1 VEKEVGMSVDRSD
14 RIQVIMPAQPLN
26 LLLKMAVV
34 AGVEAAVRLHI
45 RRGDDLDARDGGG
58 LTPLMLAA
66 SRNKANICR
75 LLLASGVNPDLAD
88 PFGRNALAIAHASG
102 ASDAAAVIIE
112 DTAARQVQQLATNE
126 SVVEDYYTRPSRV
139 DTLATRIPIID
150 TIESQDAVLESSM
163 EEPDGGLGDRTG
175 NPYFQNIATGSGGGY
190 LEKIEIPSRE
200 DMTLEYSD
208 EEESCLDLSGWVMEE
223 DGPPP
228 KGDETLAEAAI
239 KLHQVITRHKPV
251 DTAEDWEDF
260 DLFLPEFA
268 VPLLQADDAEGRIG
282 LRHLFLRALRE
293 GSVPEITVQVLCDN
307 SNGSPNEAVEDLLNL
322 VLHDMGVEADERLEI
337 EAPYLSQ
344 NVNAEEEDNLSDALA
359 FLDDVSSG
367 RNEPLRFYQ
376 RDIGK
381 VKLLTREGEIVI
393 AKRIEE
399 GLKHMIQAMSACP
412 VLIAEILVLAD
423 KVARDELSIDE
434 VIDGFIDAESDGRE
448 PALKDVLEEGDE
460 DDEEALAAADMAQLK
475 VDALEHF
482 AVISDLSTQMGN
494 AYENFGY
501 KSQQYATLQEQ
512 ISKELIL
519 FRFTTKQVHALCST
533 IRNLAEEA
541 REHERDMMELCVTKA
556 NMPQTDFINAIAQN
570 DGNPCWVQQEI
581 SADKP
586 YSESLAFFRDAILER
601 QRKMLDLHR
610 RIGIPIK
617 VLEEVNGELSVGE
630 AEVLRAKRD
639 MIEANLRLVTSIAM
653 KYNNRGLPFLD
664 LIQEGNIGLMNAVDK
679 FEHRLG
685 YKFSTYATWWI
696 RQAITRSI
704 ADRAR
709 TIRLPVHMV
718 ETINKM
724 ERISRQTLQRT
735 GSEVDAA
742 TLAVEMEMQEERILK
757 ILNIAKEPISLETLA
772 GDDDGSTLVDTI
784 EDENLIPQ
792 FDVLSQESLVRIVKE
807 ILDSIEPREAHILRM
822 RFGIDMD
829 TDHTLEEVGQQYD
842 VTRERIRQIEAKAL
856 RKLKHPSRS
865 EKLESFLTEKT
876 REALR
881 LKKLDSLLTAETDE
895 SLECPQ

>member
-1 VEKEVGMSVDRSD
+1 
-14 RIQVIMPAQPLN
+14 MPAPPLN

-34 AGVEAAVRLHI
+34 AGVETAVRLHI

-88 PFGRNALAIAHASG
+88 SSGRNALAIAHATG

-112 DTAARQVQQLATNE
+112 DATARQAQQLATNE
-126 SVVEDYYTRPSRV
+126 SVVEDYYTQPSRV
-139 DTLATRIPIID
+139 DTLATPIPIID
-150 TIESQDAVLESSM
+150 TIEPQDAARESST
-163 EEPDGGLGDRTG
+163 EEPEVGLSDRTG
-175 NPYFQNIATGSGGGY
+175 NPSFQNIATVNDGG
-190 LEKIEIPSRE
+190 LENIEVSSR
-200 DMTLEYSD
+200 DDITLEYLD
-208 EEESCLDLSGWVMEE
+208 EEESCLELSAWVIEE
-223 DGPPP
+223 DGSPP

-268 VPLLQADDAEGRIG
+268 VPLLQADDEEGRIG

-293 GSVPEITVQVLCDN
+293 GSVPEITVQVLCDS
-307 SNGSPNEAVEDLLNL
+307 SNGSPNEAVEYLLNL
-322 VLHDMGVEADERLEI
+322 VLHDMGAEADERLEI

-344 NVNAEEEDNLSDALA
+344 NVSAEEEDNLSDALA

-399 GLKHMIQAMSACP
+399 GLKHMIQVMSACP
-412 VLIAEILVLAD
+412 VLIAEILALAD

-434 VIDGFIDAESDGRE
+434 VIDGFIDAESDGRK
-448 PALKDVLEEGDE
+448 PAIEDVLAEGD
-460 DDEEALAAADMAQLK
+460 DDEEALAAADLAQLK

-482 AVISDLSTQMGN
+482 AVISDLFTQMGN

-512 ISKELIL
+512 ISNELIL
-519 FRFTTKQVHALCST
+519 FRFATKQVHALCGT
-533 IRNLAEEA
+533 IRDLAEEA
-541 REHERDMMELCVTKA
+541 RYHELDMMELCVTKA
-556 NMPQTDFINAIAQN
+556 NMPQADFFKAIAQN
-570 DGNPCWVQQEI
+570 EENPGWVAHEI
-581 SADKP
+581 EAAKP
-586 YSESLAFFRDAILER
+586 YSESLAFFQDEILER
-601 QRKMLDLHR
+601 QKKMLELQR

-617 VLEEVNGELSVGE
+617 VLKEVDGELSDGE
-630 AEVLRAKRD
+630 AKVLLAKCD
-639 MIEANLRLVTSIAM
+639 MVEANLRLVTSIAM

-664 LIQEGNIGLMNAVDK
+664 LIQEGNIGLMNAVDR

-735 GSEVDAA
+735 GSEPDVA
-742 TLAVEMEMQEERILK
+742 TLAVEMEMPEERILK
-757 ILNIAKEPISLETLA
+757 ILNIAKEPASLETLV
-772 GDDDGSTLVDTI
+772 GDI
-784 EDENLIPQ
+784 EDESLMPQ
-792 FDVLSQESLVRIVKE
+792 FDTMAQESLVRVVKE
-807 ILDSIEPREAHILRM
+807 VLDSIEPREADVLRM

-829 TDHTLEEVGQQYD
+829 TDHTLEEVGQQYN

-865 EKLESFLTEKT
+865 KKLESFLTEKT
-876 REALR
+876 REDRR
-881 LKKLDSLLTAETDE
+881 LKKLDSLSTAETDE
-895 SLECPQ
+895 SLECQQ

>member
-1 VEKEVGMSVDRSD
+1 
-14 RIQVIMPAQPLN
+14 MPAPPLN

-34 AGVEAAVRLHI
+34 AGVETAVRLHI

-88 PFGRNALAIAHASG
+88 PSGRNALAIAHATG

-112 DTAARQVQQLATNE
+112 DATARQAQQLATNE
-126 SVVEDYYTRPSRV
+126 SVVEDYYTQPSRV
-139 DTLATRIPIID
+139 DTLATPIPIID
-150 TIESQDAVLESSM
+150 TIEPQDAARESSTS
-163 EEPDGGLGDRTG
+163 EPEVGLSDRTG
-175 NPYFQNIATGSGGGY
+175 NSSFQNIATVNDGG
-190 LEKIEIPSRE
+190 LENIEVSSR
-200 DMTLEYSD
+200 DDITLEYLD
-208 EEESCLDLSGWVMEE
+208 EEESCLELSAWVIEE
-223 DGPPP
+223 DGSPP

-268 VPLLQADDAEGRIG
+268 VPLLQADDEEGRIG

-293 GSVPEITVQVLCDN
+293 GSVPEITVQVLCDS

-322 VLHDMGVEADERLEI
+322 VLHDMGAEADERLEI

-344 NVNAEEEDNLSDALA
+344 NVSAEEDDNLSDALA

-399 GLKHMIQAMSACP
+399 GLKHMIQVMSACP
-412 VLIAEILVLAD
+412 VLIAEILALAD

-448 PALKDVLEEGDE
+448 PAIEDVLAEGDN
-460 DDEEALAAADMAQLK
+460 DEEALAAADLAQLK

-482 AVISDLSTQMGN
+482 AVISDLFTQMGN

-512 ISKELIL
+512 ISNELIL
-519 FRFTTKQVHALCST
+519 FRFATKQVHALCGT
-533 IRNLAEEA
+533 IRDLAEEA
-541 REHERDMMELCVTKA
+541 RYHELDMMELCVTKA
-556 NMPQTDFINAIAQN
+556 NMPQADFFKAIAQN
-570 DGNPCWVQQEI
+570 EENPGWVAHEI
-581 SADKP
+581 EAAKP
-586 YSESLAFFRDAILER
+586 YSESLAFFQDAILER
-601 QRKMLDLHR
+601 QKKMLELQR

-617 VLEEVNGELSVGE
+617 VLKEVDGELSDGE
-630 AEVLRAKRD
+630 AKVLLAKCD
-639 MIEANLRLVTSIAM
+639 MVEANLRLVTSIAM

-664 LIQEGNIGLMNAVDK
+664 LIQEGNIGLMNAVDR

-735 GSEVDAA
+735 GSEPDAA
-742 TLAVEMEMQEERILK
+742 TLAVEMEMPEERILK
-757 ILNIAKEPISLETLA
+757 ILNIAKEPASLETLV
-772 GDDDGSTLVDTI
+772 GDI
-784 EDENLIPQ
+784 EDESLMPQ
-792 FDVLSQESLVRIVKE
+792 FDAMAQESLVRVVKE
-807 ILDSIEPREAHILRM
+807 VLDSIEPREADVLRM

-829 TDHTLEEVGQQYD
+829 TDHTLEEVGQQYN

-865 EKLESFLTEKT
+865 KKLESFLTEKT
-876 REALR
+876 REARR
-881 LKKLDSLLTAETDE
+881 LKKLDSLSTAETDE
-895 SLECPQ
+895 SLECQQ